1 MPTILFPA
9 IILLSTL
16 LYGAV
21 HSLLA
26 SLPIKAW
33 GQERFGDQFA
43 RFYRLSYNVFA
54 ILTLLPILALP
65 AFLPDHTLYT
75 IPFPWVLV
83 SIFIQGLAAIAL
95 LAGLLQTGV
104 WSFLGLEQL
113 ISPPTKEADRLV
125 IHGLYRWVR
134 HPLYTAGLVI
144 VWLTP
149 VMTVNVL
156 ALILGLSIYI
166 VMGAY
171 LEERKLIAEFGQPY
185 RAYCQGTPFLI
196 PMPKITKKDAP

>member
-1 MPTILFPA
+1 MPTTLFPT

-33 GQERFGDQFA
+33 GQERFGDPFA

-54 ILTLLPILALP
+54 ILSFLPILALP
-65 AFLPDHTLYT
+65 AFLPDHILYT
-75 IPFPWVLV
+75 IPVPWVFM

-95 LAGLLQTGV
+95 LVGLVQTGV

-113 ISPPTKEADRLV
+113 ISPPTQEADRLV

-134 HPLYTAGLVI
+134 HPLYTAGLVLI
-144 VWLTP
+144 WFTP
-149 VMTVNVL
+149 VMTVNIL
-156 ALILGLSIYI
+156 ALNLGLSIYI
-166 VMGAY
+166 VVGAY
-171 LEERKLIAEFGQPY
+171 LEERKLVAEFGQPY
-185 RAYCQGTPFLI
+185 RAY
-196 PMPKITKKDAP
+196 